1 MTDPLER
8 WLARQM
14 FLDRA
19 RESARNAAEFFY
31 GANAGHATARLHT

>member
-19 RESARNAAEFFY
+19 RESALAAAAFFH
-31 GANAGHATARLHT
+31 GANAGRAVARHQ